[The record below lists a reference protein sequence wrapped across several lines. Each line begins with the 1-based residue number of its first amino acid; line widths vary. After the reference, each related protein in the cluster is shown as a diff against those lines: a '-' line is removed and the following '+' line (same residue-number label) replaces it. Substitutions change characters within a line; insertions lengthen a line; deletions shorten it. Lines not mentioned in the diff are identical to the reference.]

1 MAGVFFPPRHFAGR
15 YWAPGYFGPSGGGGG
30 AIPADMVAGLS
41 GSGTLAGL
49 LLDPRAL
56 AAAIGGGGRI
66 TANLTFL
73 RHLAATEGNTIPPVP
88 RMTGRTDVDMRA
100 LTHWFHALYEQLV
113 LVHNISGRLPDHG
126 ARLGAL
132 EALKKD

>member
-15 YWAPGYFGPSGGGGG
+15 YWAPGYFGPSVGGGG

-56 AAAIGGGGRI
+56 AAAIGGGGRL

-73 RHLAATEGNTIPPVP
+73 RRLAATEGNTIQPLP
-88 RMTGRTDVDMRA
+88 RMTGRTDADLRA
-100 LTHWFHALYEQLV
+100 MNHWYMALYDQLV
-113 LVHNISGRLPDHG
+113 LVHNIPGRLPDHETRI
-126 ARLGAL
+126 AAL
-132 EALKKD
+132 EASQED